1 MLSPRYLSILL
12 AFVIAGVATAFISFL
27 PNSDSATLF
36 VGFISVLIFGS
47 ILIYFALDN
56 LVFKEVNELY
66 DQIKQIKKKSFPLI
80 SRKQLIQKENP
91 IELLKSELTYYV
103 STTEDEV
110 KELKK
115 AAVYRQEFLADVSHE
130 LKTPIFAAQ
139 GFVHTLL
146 DNPNESPEIRQK
158 FLEKAAKSLDGLDVL
173 VKDLLTV
180 SQIET
185 GAIKIEKK
193 RINLRPMIEEIFEQ
207 LEGKAKKRGV
217 KLSLNCTD
225 EAIDVKADAQKIEQ
239 VLVNLVDNGIKY
251 GNQDGKVTVLIEDRK
266 KSYLISVKDNGPG
279 ISENHLPRL
288 FERFYRVDKSRTKH
302 SGGTGLGLS
311 IVKHIVQAH
320 GSKIAVQSKVDKGTI
335 FSFKLERALL
345 ESAI

>member
-1 MLSPRYLSILL
+1 MLSPRYLSVII

-27 PNSDSATLF
+27 PHSDSTTLF
-36 VGFISVLIFGS
+36 VAFISVLIFGS

-56 LVFKEVNELY
+56 LVFKEVNVLY
-66 DQIKQIKKKSFPLI
+66 DQIKQIKKKNFPLI
-80 SRKQLIQKENP
+80 SRKQLVQKENP
-91 IELLKSELTYYV
+91 IELLKSELAAYV
-103 STTEDEV
+103 TTTEDEV

-115 AAVYRQEFLADVSHE
+115 AAVYRQEFLADVSNE

-146 DNPNESPEIRQK
+146 DNPEEAPEIRQK
-158 FLEKAAKSLDGLDVL
+158 FLEKAAKSLDGLDAL

-193 RINLRPMIEEIFEQ
+193 RINLRPMVDEIFEQ

-217 KLSLNCTD
+217 KLILNCSD
-225 EAIDVKADAQKIEQ
+225 EVIDVKADAQKIEQ

-251 GNQDGKVTVLIEDRK
+251 GNQDGKVTVFIEDRK
-266 KSYLISVKDNGPG
+266 KSYLISIKDNGPG
-279 ISENHLPRL
+279 ISEKHLPRI
-288 FERFYRVDKSRTKH
+288 FERFYRIDKSRTKL

-320 GSKIAVQSKVDKGTI
+320 GSKIQVESKVDKGTS
-335 FSFKLERALL
+335 FSFKLEKAL
-345 ESAI
+345 

>member
-1 MLSPRYLSILL
+1 MLSPRYISFLL
-12 AFVIAGVATAFISFL
+12 AFVIAGVAAAFISFL
-27 PNSDSATLF
+27 PTSDSATIF

-56 LVFKEVNELY
+56 LVFKEVNVLY

-91 IELLKSELTYYV
+91 IELLKSELTAYV

-146 DNPNESPEIRQK
+146 DNPDESPEIRQK
-158 FLEKAAKSLDGLDVL
+158 FLEKAAKSLDGLDAL

-185 GAIKIEKK
+185 GAIKIDKK

-217 KLSLNCTD
+217 KLLLNCTD
-225 EAIDVKADAQKIEQ
+225 VAIDVKADAQKIEQ

-251 GNQDGKVTVLIEDRK
+251 GNQEGKVTVLIEDRK

-279 ISENHLPRL
+279 ISEKHLPRL
-288 FERFYRVDKSRTKH
+288 FERFYRVDKSRTKL

-320 GSKIAVQSKVDKGTI
+320 GSKIQVESKVDKGTV
-335 FSFKLERALL
+335 FSFKLEKASL
-345 ESAI
+345 ERGE

>member
-1 MLSPRYLSILL
+1 MLSPRYLSVII

-27 PNSDSATLF
+27 PHSDSTTLF
-36 VGFISVLIFGS
+36 VAFISVLIFGS

-56 LVFKEVNELY
+56 LVFKEVNVLY
-66 DQIKQIKKKSFPLI
+66 DQIKQIKKKNFPLI
-80 SRKQLIQKENP
+80 SRKQLVQKENP
-91 IELLKSELTYYV
+91 IELLKSELAAYV
-103 STTEDEV
+103 TTTEDEV

-146 DNPNESPEIRQK
+146 DNPDEAPEIRQK
-158 FLEKAAKSLDGLDVL
+158 FLEKAAKSLDGLDAL

-193 RINLRPMIEEIFEQ
+193 RINLRPMVDEIFEQ

-217 KLSLNCTD
+217 KLILNCSD
-225 EAIDVKADAQKIEQ
+225 EVIDVKADAQKIEQ

-251 GNQDGKVTVLIEDRK
+251 GNQDGKVTVFIEDRK
-266 KSYLISVKDNGPG
+266 KSYLISIKDNGPG
-279 ISENHLPRL
+279 ISEKHLPRI
-288 FERFYRVDKSRTKH
+288 FERFYRIDKSRTKL

-311 IVKHIVQAH
+311 IVKHIIQAH
-320 GSKIAVQSKVDKGTI
+320 GSKIQVESKVDKGTS
-335 FSFKLERALL
+335 FSFKLEKAL
-345 ESAI
+345 

>member
-1 MLSPRYLSILL
+1 MLSPRYLSVLL

-27 PNSDSATLF
+27 PHSDSATLF
-36 VGFISVLIFGS
+36 VAFISVLMFGS

-66 DQIKQIKKKSFPLI
+66 DRIKLMKKKNFTLI
-80 SRKQLIQKENP
+80 SRKQLVQKENP
-91 IELLKSELTYYV
+91 IELLKKELNAYV

-146 DNPNESPEIRQK
+146 DNPDESPEIRQK

-193 RINLRPMIEEIFEQ
+193 KIDLRPLIEDIFEQ

-217 KLSLNCTD
+217 SLILNCAD
-225 EAIDVKADAQKIEQ
+225 AAIDVKADAQRIHQ
-239 VLVNLVDNGIKY
+239 VLVNLVENGIKY
-251 GNQDGKVTVLIEDRK
+251 GHQDGKVTVLIEDK
-266 KSYLISVKDNGPG
+266 KKTYSITIKDNGPG
-279 ISENHLPRL
+279 IPEEHLPRL
-288 FERFYRVDKSRTKH
+288 FERFYRVDKSRTKL

-320 GSKIAVQSKVDKGTI
+320 GSKIMVQSKVDKGTS
-335 FSFKLERALL
+335 FSFKLERA
-345 ESAI
+345 I

>member
-1 MLSPRYLSILL
+1 MLSPRYISFLL
-12 AFVIAGVATAFISFL
+12 AFVIAGVAAAFISFL
-27 PNSDSATLF
+27 PTSDSATIF

-56 LVFKEVNELY
+56 LVFKEVNVLY

-91 IELLKSELTYYV
+91 IELLKSELTAYV

-146 DNPNESPEIRQK
+146 DNPEESPEIRQK
-158 FLEKAAKSLDGLDVL
+158 FLEKAAKSLDGLDAL

-185 GAIKIEKK
+185 GAIKIDKK

-217 KLSLNCTD
+217 KLLLNCTD

-251 GNQDGKVTVLIEDRK
+251 GNQEGKVTVLIEDRK

-279 ISENHLPRL
+279 ISEKHLPRL
-288 FERFYRVDKSRTKH
+288 FERFYRVDKSRTKL

-320 GSKIAVQSKVDKGTI
+320 GSKIQVESKVDKGTV
-335 FSFKLERALL
+335 FSFKLERA
-345 ESAI
+345 I

>member
-1 MLSPRYLSILL
+1 MLSPRYLSVII

-27 PNSDSATLF
+27 PHSDSTTLF
-36 VGFISVLIFGS
+36 VAFISVLIFGS

-56 LVFKEVNELY
+56 LVFKEVNVLY
-66 DQIKQIKKKSFPLI
+66 DQIKQIKKKNFPLI
-80 SRKQLIQKENP
+80 SRKQLVQKENP
-91 IELLKSELTYYV
+91 IELLKSELAAYV
-103 STTEDEV
+103 TTTEDEV

-146 DNPNESPEIRQK
+146 DNPDEAPEIRQK
-158 FLEKAAKSLDGLDVL
+158 FLEKAAKSLDGLDAL

-193 RINLRPMIEEIFEQ
+193 RINLRPMVDEIFEQ

-217 KLSLNCTD
+217 KLILNCSD
-225 EAIDVKADAQKIEQ
+225 EVIDVKADAQKIEQ

-251 GNQDGKVTVLIEDRK
+251 GNQDGKVTVFIEDRK
-266 KSYLISVKDNGPG
+266 KSYLISIKDNGPG
-279 ISENHLPRL
+279 ISEKHLPRI
-288 FERFYRVDKSRTKH
+288 FERFYRIDKSRTKL

-320 GSKIAVQSKVDKGTI
+320 GSKIQVESKVDKGTS
-335 FSFKLERALL
+335 FSFKLEKAL
-345 ESAI
+345 

>member
-279 ISENHLPRL
+279 ISEKHLPRL

-320 GSKIAVQSKVDKGTI
+320 GSKIQVESKLDKGTS
-335 FSFKLERALL
+335 FSFKLEK
-345 ESAI
+345 AI

>member
-1 MLSPRYLSILL
+1 MLSPRYLSIIL

-27 PNSDSATLF
+27 PTSDSATLF

-56 LVFKEVNELY
+56 LVFKEVNILY
-66 DQIKQIKKKSFPLI
+66 DQIKQIKKKNFPLI

-91 IELLKSELTYYV
+91 IELLKNELAAYV
-103 STTEDEV
+103 TTTEDEV

-146 DNPNESPEIRQK
+146 DNPDESPEIRQK
-158 FLEKAAKSLDGLDVL
+158 FLEKAAKSLDGLDAL

-207 LEGKAKKRGV
+207 LEGKAQKRGV
-217 KLSLNCTD
+217 KLVLNCAD
-225 EAIDVKADAQKIEQ
+225 EAIDVKADAQRIEQ
-239 VLVNLVDNGIKY
+239 VLINLIDNGIKY
-251 GNQDGKVTVLIEDRK
+251 GHQDGKVTVLIEDRK

-279 ISENHLPRL
+279 ISEKHLPRL
-288 FERFYRVDKSRTKH
+288 FERFYRIDKSRTKL

-311 IVKHIVQAH
+311 IVKHIVHAH
-320 GSKIAVQSKVDKGTI
+320 GSKIQVESKVDKGTS
-335 FSFKLERALL
+335 FSFKLERAL
-345 ESAI
+345 

>member
-1 MLSPRYLSILL
+1 MLSPRYLSFLL

-27 PNSDSATLF
+27 PTSDSATLF

-56 LVFKEVNELY
+56 LVFKEVNVLY
-66 DQIKQIKKKSFPLI
+66 DQIKQIKKKNFPLI
-80 SRKQLIQKENP
+80 SRKQLVQKENP
-91 IELLKSELTYYV
+91 IELLKSELAAYV
-103 STTEDEV
+103 TTTEDEV

-115 AAVYRQEFLADVSHE
+115 AAIYRQEFLADVSHE

-146 DNPNESPEIRQK
+146 DNPDESPEIRQK
-158 FLEKAAKSLDGLDVL
+158 FLEKAAKSLDGLDAL

-185 GAIKIEKK
+185 GAVKIDKK
-193 RINLRPMIEEIFEQ
+193 RVNLRPLIEEIFDQ

-217 KLSLNCTD
+217 KLVLNCAD
-225 EAIDVKADAQKIEQ
+225 AAIDVIADAQRIEQ
-239 VLVNLVDNGIKY
+239 VLVNLIDNGIKY

-279 ISENHLPRL
+279 ISEKHLPRL
-288 FERFYRVDKSRTKH
+288 FERFYRVDKSRTKL

-320 GSKIAVQSKVDKGTI
+320 GSKIQVESKVDKGTS
-335 FSFKLERALL
+335 FSFKLERAP
-345 ESAI
+345 

>member
-1 MLSPRYLSILL
+1 MLSPRYLSVLL

-66 DQIKQIKKKSFPLI
+66 DQIKQIKKKNFPLI
-80 SRKQLIQKENP
+80 SRKQLVQKENP
-91 IELLKSELTYYV
+91 IELLKKELTAYV

-146 DNPNESPEIRQK
+146 DNPDESPEIRQK
-158 FLEKAAKSLDGLDVL
+158 FLEKAAKSLDGLDAL

-193 RINLRPMIEEIFEQ
+193 RINLRPMIEDIFEQ

-217 KLSLNCTD
+217 KLLLSCTD

-251 GNQDGKVTVLIEDRK
+251 GNQEGKVTVLIEDRK
-266 KSYLISVKDNGPG
+266 KAYLITVKDNGPG
-279 ISENHLPRL
+279 ISEKHLPRL
-288 FERFYRVDKSRTKH
+288 FERFYRVDKSRTKL

-320 GSKIAVQSKVDKGTI
+320 GSKITVQSKVDKGTS
-335 FSFKLERALL
+335 FSFKLERA
-345 ESAI
+345 I

>member
-1 MLSPRYLSILL
+1 MLSPRILSVLL

-27 PNSDSATLF
+27 PDSNSATLF
-36 VGFISVLIFGS
+36 VSFISVLIFGS

-80 SRKQLIQKENP
+80 SRKQLVQKENP
-91 IELLKSELTYYV
+91 IELLKSELTAYV

-146 DNPNESPEIRQK
+146 DNPDESPEIRQK
-158 FLEKAAKSLDGLDVL
+158 FLEKAAKSLDGLDAL

-217 KLSLNCTD
+217 KLVLNCTD

-239 VLVNLVDNGIKY
+239 VLVNLIDNGIKY
-251 GNQDGKVTVLIEDRK
+251 GNQEGKVTVLIEDRK

-279 ISENHLPRL
+279 ISEKHLPRL
-288 FERFYRVDKSRTKH
+288 FERFYRIDKSRTKL

-320 GSKIAVQSKVDKGTI
+320 GSKIQVESKLDKGTS
-335 FSFKLERALL
+335 FSFKLERA
-345 ESAI
+345 I

>member
-1 MLSPRYLSILL
+1 MLSPRILSVLL

-27 PNSDSATLF
+27 PHSDSATLF
-36 VGFISVLIFGS
+36 VSFISVLIFGS

-80 SRKQLIQKENP
+80 SRKQLVQKENP
-91 IELLKSELTYYV
+91 IELLKSELTAYV

-146 DNPNESPEIRQK
+146 DNPDENPEIRQK

-185 GAIKIEKK
+185 GAIKIDKK
-193 RINLRPMIEEIFEQ
+193 RINLRPIIEEIFEQ
-207 LEGKAKKRGV
+207 LEGKAK
-217 KLSLNCTD
+217 
-225 EAIDVKADAQKIEQ
+225 
-239 VLVNLVDNGIKY
+239 
-251 GNQDGKVTVLIEDRK
+251 
-266 KSYLISVKDNGPG
+266 
-279 ISENHLPRL
+279 
-288 FERFYRVDKSRTKH
+288 
-302 SGGTGLGLS
+302 SGEC
-311 IVKHIVQAH
+311 H
-320 GSKIAVQSKVDKGTI
+320 
-335 FSFKLERALL
+335 
-345 ESAI
+345 

>member
-1 MLSPRYLSILL
+1 MLSPRYLSVLL

-66 DQIKQIKKKSFPLI
+66 DQIKQIKKKNFPLI
-80 SRKQLIQKENP
+80 SRKQLVQKENP
-91 IELLKSELTYYV
+91 IELLKKELTAYV

-146 DNPNESPEIRQK
+146 DNPDESPEIRQK
-158 FLEKAAKSLDGLDVL
+158 FLEKAAKSLDGLDAL

-217 KLSLNCTD
+217 KLLLSCTD

-251 GNQDGKVTVLIEDRK
+251 GNQEGKVTVLIEDRK
-266 KSYLISVKDNGPG
+266 KAYLITVKDNGPG
-279 ISENHLPRL
+279 ISEKHLPRL
-288 FERFYRVDKSRTKH
+288 FERFYRVDKSRTKL

-311 IVKHIVQAH
+311 IVKHIVQAQ
-320 GSKIAVQSKVDKGTI
+320 GSKITVQSKVDKGTS
-335 FSFKLERALL
+335 FSFKLERA
-345 ESAI
+345 I

>member
-1 MLSPRYLSILL
+1 MLSPRYLSVLL

-66 DQIKQIKKKSFPLI
+66 DQIKQIKKKNFPLI
-80 SRKQLIQKENP
+80 SRKQLVQKENP
-91 IELLKSELTYYV
+91 IELLKKELTAYV

-146 DNPNESPEIRQK
+146 DNPDESPEIRQK
-158 FLEKAAKSLDGLDVL
+158 FLEKAAKSLDGLDAL

-217 KLSLNCTD
+217 KLLLSCTD

-251 GNQDGKVTVLIEDRK
+251 GNQEGKVTVLIEDRK
-266 KSYLISVKDNGPG
+266 KAYLITVKDNGPG
-279 ISENHLPRL
+279 ISEKHLPRL
-288 FERFYRVDKSRTKH
+288 FERFYRVDKSRTKL

-320 GSKIAVQSKVDKGTI
+320 GSKITVQSKVDKGTS
-335 FSFKLERALL
+335 FSFKLERA
-345 ESAI
+345 I

>member
-1 MLSPRYLSILL
+1 MLSPRYLSVLL

-27 PNSDSATLF
+27 PHSDSATLF
-36 VGFISVLIFGS
+36 VSLISVLIFGS
-47 ILIYFALDN
+47 ILIFFALDN

-66 DQIKQIKKKSFPLI
+66 DQIKQIKKKNFPLI
-80 SRKQLIQKENP
+80 SRKQLVQKENP
-91 IELLKSELTYYV
+91 IELLKKELTAYV

-146 DNPNESPEIRQK
+146 DNPDESPEIRQK
-158 FLEKAAKSLDGLDVL
+158 FLEKAAKSLDGLDAL

-217 KLSLNCTD
+217 KLLLSCTD

-251 GNQDGKVTVLIEDRK
+251 GNQEGKVTVLIEDRK
-266 KSYLISVKDNGPG
+266 KAYLITVKDNGPG
-279 ISENHLPRL
+279 ISEKHLPRL
-288 FERFYRVDKSRTKH
+288 FERFYRVDKSRTKL

-320 GSKIAVQSKVDKGTI
+320 GSKITVQSKVDKGTS
-335 FSFKLERALL
+335 FSFKLEK
-345 ESAI
+345 AI

>member
-1 MLSPRYLSILL
+1 MLSPRYISFLL
-12 AFVIAGVATAFISFL
+12 AFVIAGVAAAFISFL
-27 PNSDSATLF
+27 PTSDSATIF

-56 LVFKEVNELY
+56 LVFKEVNVLY

-91 IELLKSELTYYV
+91 IELLKSELTAYV

-115 AAVYRQEFLADVSHE
+115 AAVYRQELLADVSHE

-146 DNPNESPEIRQK
+146 DNPEESPEIRQK
-158 FLEKAAKSLDGLDVL
+158 FLEKAAKSLDGLDAL

-185 GAIKIEKK
+185 GAIKIDKK

-217 KLSLNCTD
+217 KLLLNCTD

-251 GNQDGKVTVLIEDRK
+251 GNQEGKVTVLIEDRK

-279 ISENHLPRL
+279 ISEKHLPRL
-288 FERFYRVDKSRTKH
+288 FERFYRVDKSRTKL

-320 GSKIAVQSKVDKGTI
+320 GSKIQVESKVDKGTV
-335 FSFKLERALL
+335 FSFKLEKASLDRG
-345 ESAI
+345 E

>member
-1 MLSPRYLSILL
+1 
-12 AFVIAGVATAFISFL
+12 VA
-27 PNSDSATLF
+27 
-36 VGFISVLIFGS
+36 FISVLIFGS

-56 LVFKEVNELY
+56 LVFKEVNVLY
-66 DQIKQIKKKSFPLI
+66 DQIKQIKKKNFPLI
-80 SRKQLIQKENP
+80 SRKQLVQKENP
-91 IELLKSELTYYV
+91 IELLKKELTAYV

-146 DNPNESPEIRQK
+146 DNPDEAPEIRQK
-158 FLEKAAKSLDGLDVL
+158 FLEKAAKSLDGLDAL

-193 RINLRPMIEEIFEQ
+193 RINLRPMVDEIFEQ

-217 KLSLNCTD
+217 KLILNCSD
-225 EAIDVKADAQKIEQ
+225 EVIDVKADAQKIEQ

-251 GNQDGKVTVLIEDRK
+251 GNQDGKVTVFIEDRK
-266 KSYLISVKDNGPG
+266 KSYLISIKDNGPG
-279 ISENHLPRL
+279 ISEKHLPRI
-288 FERFYRVDKSRTKH
+288 FERFYRIDKSRTKL

-320 GSKIAVQSKVDKGTI
+320 GSKIQVESKVDKGTS
-335 FSFKLERALL
+335 FSFKLEKAL
-345 ESAI
+345 